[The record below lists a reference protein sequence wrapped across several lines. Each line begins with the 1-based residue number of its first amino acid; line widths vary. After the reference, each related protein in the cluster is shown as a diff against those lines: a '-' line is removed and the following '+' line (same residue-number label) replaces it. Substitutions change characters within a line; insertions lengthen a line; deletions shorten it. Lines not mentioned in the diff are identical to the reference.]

1 MCILEGKMSLTGT
14 LLSSS
19 GAPGRTR
26 QDSTSL
32 RKPCGLRKE
41 EVIFC
46 LSWSS
51 CWFSLGT
58 QQNIKFSARF
68 GSYPLLY
75 LLYLLDQLPCLEI
88 CWCEHVFAFLYIWT
102 STSVCL
108 YTCAC
113 VLRHECSCW
122 SSHFWD
128 RDKSSKMALQQWIQ
142 DGNHIHC

>member
-1 MCILEGKMSLTGT
+1 MSLTGT

-32 RKPCGLRKE
+32 RKPWGLRKK
-41 EVIFC
+41 EVMFC

-51 CWFSLGT
+51 CLGT
-58 QQNIKFSARF
+58 KQNIKFSARF

-88 CWCEHVFAFLYIWT
+88 C
-102 STSVCL
+102 
-108 YTCAC
+108 
-113 VLRHECSCW
+113 
-122 SSHFWD
+122 
-128 RDKSSKMALQQWIQ
+128 
-142 DGNHIHC
+142 